1 MLGPKSL
8 AAILVALPATMLLTA
23 KASLGEPT
31 ANACRITPGV
41 AAPRG
46 MHWYYRIERTDSR
59 HCWYLR
65 AEAEHVHVR
74 KFAGEGSSPGH
85 VQTDP
90 PIAPAPDAAAMALP
104 QPAVAQTSNGESPV
118 SASRA
123 QPTTDFAARWV
134 ELPKALD
141 LDAGTVAPPS
151 NGYVEEATNAPE
163 QTVLPSLIVHSRA
176 DESQQGSADRT
187 GFGTNLLAGVLGT
200 VLLLLCAEALKL
212 GGMLHREVKR
222 RGHAGAD
229 VSRAESSTRRARLWP
244 RDTAGRS
251 GNRRV
256 EPDTAAPGRPH
267 ERLASGWE
275 QTPYAAII
283 RAIWR
288 SINTQHAEPANLTR
302 HSFHSPGPFWPH
314 QVEAALR
321 SGLA

>member
-123 QPTTDFAARWV
+123 QPATDFAARWV

-229 VSRAESSTRRARLWP
+229 VSRAASSTRRARLWP
-244 RDTAGRS
+244 TGTRQAARATDASSQIQLRPADLMSVLRQAGSRPHTPRS
-251 GNRRV
+251 FAPSGDRSTLSTPNRR
-256 EPDTAAPGRPH
+256 TSQGTRSTRRARFGRTKSRRH
-267 ERLASGWE
+267 YALA
-275 QTPYAAII
+275 
-283 RAIWR
+283 
-288 SINTQHAEPANLTR
+288 
-302 HSFHSPGPFWPH
+302 
-314 QVEAALR
+314 
-321 SGLA
+321 